1 MISIMQLSI
10 CAILFLGYFAVRPRN
25 KNVGLFLID
34 TYLLGISIY
43 VVGSTYAELFLD
55 YPNSNSVANIARY
68 TLMSAIGGALIF
80 LCVARNRFPK
90 NVLYQ
95 RLFLFSPGRLE
106 RACVVGGMLL
116 CSFVMVAF
124 ILSVLRNDTIGPLL
138 SIVSIS
144 GNNTLTTARKM
155 ITSGSEG
162 YFAPG
167 YVKQFRD
174 ILPPILVS
182 AFMLYRGMKKW
193 MLSEKCIFLSFVFI
207 TLSAQLVSGQR
218 GSIFIFF
225 VVLAVTKL
233 FCIRGG
239 RVVGNEPDQGYFLV
253 VLPILILFVIFG
265 VMSLFLGR
273 VGNQSSL
280 SLVVLFDIVENIFK
294 RIVLA
299 SVVENINAFYIWNT
313 DLGRGGAYWLEEI
326 GKVLPGNQGQSLSNE
341 LAQAN
346 GSSAAGNSPL
356 GLPADL
362 WFTWGWIGLVLFPA
376 IYAFGVGVI
385 DILLH
390 RFNGPLAFGA
400 RTYFMIVLPF
410 IFSPYGF
417 LLYGGAVVV
426 MIITGVAFLR
436 KGKVIKNASF

>member
-1 MISIMQLSI
+1 
-10 CAILFLGYFAVRPRN
+10 
-25 KNVGLFLID
+25 
-34 TYLLGISIY
+34 
-43 VVGSTYAELFLD
+43 
-55 YPNSNSVANIARY
+55 
-68 TLMSAIGGALIF
+68 
-80 LCVARNRFPK
+80 
-90 NVLYQ
+90 
-95 RLFLFSPGRLE
+95 
-106 RACVVGGMLL
+106 
-116 CSFVMVAF
+116 
-124 ILSVLRNDTIGPLL
+124 
-138 SIVSIS
+138 
-144 GNNTLTTARKM
+144 
-155 ITSGSEG
+155 
-162 YFAPG
+162 
-167 YVKQFRD
+167 
-174 ILPPILVS
+174 
-182 AFMLYRGMKKW
+182 MKKW